1 MLLPG
6 PCSCLACPWARRHR
20 SRSGRIVSAMNF
32 SAVPPTRSGHDE
44 RVKFR
49 ELIRAA
55 RPRSTYPQRGRL
67 GLASVSRWVAQAQRP
82 AAGAWDAN
90 WGIQSRRDRR
100 RRRCAGVL
108 REPRH
113 YRDTDRR
120 DRGPRAWVAGRART
134 VRGRVCGRGRRVG
147 AHDGAAGG
155 DATAPRAGLCE
166 RGCAPAQ
173 RAPCAHARRQLDR
186 RACDRPPCVR
196 HAAQLGHRGAHGQ
209 RGLDA
214 HGRVAAGDGR
224 GQSRCRR
231 GGRGPAR
238 AGGVADHS
246 G

>member
-173 RAPCAHARRQLDR
+173 RAPCAHASSTGSASMRPATVRSTRRSARTSR
-186 RACDRPPCVR
+186 RSRTAW
-196 HAAQLGHRGAHGQ
+196 A
-209 RGLDA
+209 
-214 HGRVAAGDGR
+214 GRAR
-224 GQSRCRR
+224 SSRR
-231 GGRGPAR
+231 GRWPRPVALPWAR
-238 AGGVADHS
+238 PGGWRR
-246 G
+246 